1 MELDLSGD
9 WSYELHEY
17 LAVEVVR
24 CNNSTMS
31 TLNSSCVTN
40 TTLVNNVIN
49 DLQLIIVVP

>member
-9 WSYELHEY
+9 CSYELHEY